1 MYETDR
7 LIMRHFLP
15 DDVEKCME
23 SWGKDTNLGRYIIGY
38 PMTDIVQMKN
48 FVEGMSKQKNAWV
61 LVEKES
67 NDIVGYV
74 IGEKYQGNKYSY
86 EALKY
91 LLQIYFTEYGM
102 YLIEAKYNASNKA
115 SEQILQRLGFKK
127 EAVLRGRRMNFLTG
141 ERNDMV
147 ICSIDRKEMD
157 KYPAINAR

>member
-23 SWGKDTNLGRYIIGY
+23 SWGKDTNLGRYIIDY

-48 FVEGMSKQKNAWV
+48 FVESMSRQKNAWV

-91 LLQIYFTEYGM
+91 LLQIYFTEYGL
-102 YLIEAKYNASNKA
+102 YLIEVKYNASNKA

-157 KYPAINAR
+157 KYTAINSR

>member
-48 FVEGMSKQKNAWV
+48 FVESMSRQKNAWV

-91 LLQIYFTEYGM
+91 LLQIYFTEYGL

-157 KYPAINAR
+157 KYTAINAR

>member
-1 MYETDR
+1 MEYII
-7 LIMRHFLP
+7 LIIDIFIHPRNLKS
-15 DDVEKCME
+15 VWKAG
-23 SWGKDTNLGRYIIGY
+23 GKDTNLGRYIIGY

-67 NDIVGYV
+67 SDIVGYVTFDIPYEPLKVGEVGYV
-74 IGEKYQGNKYSY
+74 IGEKYG
-86 EALKY
+86 LC
-91 LLQIYFTEYGM
+91 
-102 YLIEAKYNASNKA
+102 LIEAKYNASNKA

-147 ICSIDRKEMD
+147 ICSIDGKEMLSE
-157 KYPAINAR
+157 K

>member
-38 PMTDIVQMKN
+38 PMMDIVQMKN

-91 LLQIYFTEYGM
+91 LLHIYFTEYGL

>member
-38 PMTDIVQMKN
+38 PMMDIVQMKN

-157 KYPAINAR
+157 KYTAINAR

>member
-38 PMTDIVQMKN
+38 PMMDIVQMKN
-48 FVEGMSKQKNAWV
+48 FVESMSRQKNAWV

-157 KYPAINAR
+157 KYTAINAR

>member
-61 LVEKES
+61 LGEKES

>member
-157 KYPAINAR
+157 KYTAINAR